1 MYDWPEVQW
10 ANDALW
16 AAIRDRLR
24 ASGIAAPENL
34 DRNTPREELWT
45 DPALVL
51 SQTCAWPYVT
61 RLTGRVALVATPVYD
76 VDGCVGPLYSSFL
89 IARAD
94 QRRARLSAFRGLRFA
109 FNAGDSLS
117 GYVALRQAMKSE
129 GLGLSDVDWHETGG
143 HRASLLAVSGG
154 VADLAAIDAVCWAL
168 AGRHDAAAVAG
179 SGSSA
184 GRHCGPVCRL
194 SAIATPILPDLT
206 QSAARCGKSFAT
218 RRRSRPGRPFSLPA
232 STSFLKRNTRR
243 SPGSL
248 ADYLDE
254 SRSSRA

>member
-179 SGSSA
+179 LRVVS
-184 GRHCGPVCRL
+184 R
-194 SAIATPILPDLT
+194 TPL
-206 QSAARCGKSFAT
+206 
-218 RRRSRPGRPFSLPA
+218 RPGLPLISDRDA
-232 STSFLKRNTRR
+232 DPARLDAIRGALREVLRDAATLKARQALFLAGFDVV
-243 SPGSL
+243 PEAEYQAL
-248 ADYLDE
+248 AGL
-254 SRSSRA
+254 AG